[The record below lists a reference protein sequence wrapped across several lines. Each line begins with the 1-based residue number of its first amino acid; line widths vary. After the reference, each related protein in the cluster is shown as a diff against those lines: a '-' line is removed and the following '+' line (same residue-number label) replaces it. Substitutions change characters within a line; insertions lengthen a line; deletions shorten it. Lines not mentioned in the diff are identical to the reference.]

1 MTKLLLMML
10 CTSIPLVTEQGA
22 HTPAP
27 AQQAHQHNHDNDDDG
42 ILDHDD
48 GVFQDTDDDNFTEG
62 SNDADDYDNNAA
74 EFLDNADDTTYDS
87 IDEGAYV
94 VLKDGPDNVLDAPEA
109 NIMTR
114 LATNEEFAHTM
125 TQMSTKA
132 GLKKYGRKAEE
143 ALLAEFAQLE
153 NLDVYELLDPSKLT
167 RAQKKQTVRA
177 IKKSGAGASKAKWWG
192 RPQRNLHDKSET
204 ASPTVA
210 TD

>member
-1 MTKLLLMML
+1 ML
-10 CTSIPLVTEQGA
+10 CTSIPLVTNQGA

-27 AQQAHQHNHDNDDDG
+27 AQQAHQHNHDDDDDDDG

-87 IDEGAYV
+87 INEGAY

-125 TQMSTKA
+125 TQKTTKA
-132 GLKKYGRKAEE
+132 GLKKYGRKSEE

-153 NLDVYELLDPSKLT
+153 NLDVYEPLDPSKLT

-192 RPQRNLHDKSET
+192 RPQRNLYDKSET